1 MAPTTSDQIS
11 AQWIEPGDI
20 FSVLLIVG
28 GDVVQLAL
36 AALTGNYLTPVAFS
50 FGWVACA
57 ISAVVAALGEN
68 RLVRCPP
75 EVSLKV
81 INLRSGYDRPNQSW
95 LLGRLV
101 KTYDFW
107 MPPEVKARLRD
118 TCVLPSDEEQGCAV
132 ASVSSSSSSSSA
144 GNSVLDPCVAP
155 IGLCVAV
162 YKWVDGVEPGV
173 PARDWAWWSGFVA
186 SALQLGC
193 SVVPWGRHG
202 NWAIFVAT
210 AVGTV
215 LAYISASLPQWRREK
230 WHARRARKD
239 VALTLGNGSQ
249 HVIVILGSDNGLD
262 LEALASGKTPNTRA
276 TRVFT
281 SIMVVLWLALLITC
295 TGIKTDTWYLLAVGG
310 LGMIHNLVVAGIPR
324 HPAAL
329 GLPIELVK
337 VTTGAGS
344 PGGQRES
351 LGIFARKKVMW
362 TLMELEGQHKGYGE
376 VLKDE
381 FFPGK
386 LRHWEEQWWSSKDPV
401 RRRQLLEKAQ
411 KEDLDKSSCKQRHG
425 RHPSVFPPTRT
436 DMG

>member
-36 AALTGNYLTPVAFS
+36 ATLTGNHLTPVAFS
-50 FGWVACA
+50 FGWVAYA

-81 INLRSGYDRPNQSW
+81 INLKSGYDRPNQSW
-95 LLGRLV
+95 LLSRLV

-107 MPPEVKARLRD
+107 MPPEVKASLRCS
-118 TCVLPSDEEQGCAV
+118 CVLSSDEEQGRAV
-132 ASVSSSSSSSSA
+132 ASVSSSLSSSTA
-144 GNSVLDPCVAP
+144 GNFVLDPCVAP

-173 PARDWAWWSGFVA
+173 PARDWVWWSGFLA
-186 SALQLGC
+186 STLQLGV
-193 SVVPWGRHG
+193 SIIPWRQHG
-202 NWAIFVAT
+202 NWAVFITT

-262 LEALASGKTPNTRA
+262 LESLASGKTPDTRTTRA
-276 TRVFT
+276 FT

-310 LGMIHNLVVAGIPR
+310 LGMMHNLVVAGMPR

-337 VTTGAGS
+337 TTLDSGS
-344 PGGQRES
+344 TGGQRES
-351 LGIFARKKVMW
+351 LGIFAKKKVMW
-362 TLMELEGQHKGYGE
+362 TLMELEEKHNGFGE

-386 LRHWEEQWWSSKDPV
+386 LRNWEEEWWSSKDPA

-411 KEDLDKSSCKQRHG
+411 KDHLNKSS
-425 RHPSVFPPTRT
+425 
-436 DMG
+436 

>member
-36 AALTGNYLTPVAFS
+36 AALTGSPLTPVAFS
-50 FGWVACA
+50 FGWVAFA

-81 INLRSGYDRPNQSW
+81 INLRSGYDRSNQSW

-107 MPPEVKARLRD
+107 MPPAVKARLRSS
-118 TCVLPSDEEQGCAV
+118 CVLPSDEEQGCAV
-132 ASVSSSSSSSSA
+132 ASASSSSSSSSA
-144 GNSVLDPCVAP
+144 GNSVLDPCAAP
-155 IGLCVAV
+155 IALCVAV

-173 PARDWAWWSGFVA
+173 PARDWVWWSGFLV
-186 SALQLGC
+186 SALQLGV
-193 SVVPWGRHG
+193 STIPWGRHG
-202 NWAIFVAT
+202 NWAIFIAT
-210 AVGTV
+210 AGGTV

-249 HVIVILGSDNGLD
+249 HVIVILGADNGLD
-262 LEALASGKTPNTRA
+262 LEALASGRTPNMRTTPA
-276 TRVFT
+276 FT

-295 TGIKTDTWYLLAVGG
+295 AGIKTDTWYLLAVGG
-310 LGMIHNLVVAGIPR
+310 LGMMHNLVVAGMPR

-329 GLPIELVK
+329 GLPIELAK
-337 VTTGAGS
+337 ATTDAGS
-344 PGGQRES
+344 PAGQRES
-351 LGIFARKKVMW
+351 PEIFARKKVMW
-362 TLMELEGQHKGYGE
+362 TLMELEEKYKGYGE
-376 VLKDE
+376 AIKHE

-386 LRHWEEQWWSSKDPV
+386 LRHWEEEWWSSKDPAQ
-401 RRRQLLEKAQ
+401 RRQLLRKAQ
-411 KEDLDKSSCKQRHG
+411 KEDLDKSSCKTRHEG
-425 RHPSVFPPTRT
+425 PSKRVSPTRT
-436 DMG
+436 GMR